1 MIKNIDKSKNLI
13 SFSLFTFFLWFSID
27 TSLFDYSQNNHEKY
41 LKWLYLNMRVFAPY
55 IFFFII
61 LIFFVK
67 FKSLLNTIQNFKI
80 ILLISLIYIIQ
91 CLSFYNTENNL
102 LNIGYALSCIMYLFY
117 LTSLKTEFKIIE
129 KQFYL
134 SFLIIF
140 LILLI
145 YGGNILK
152 WFYLETTNLNLYG
165 SWPHSLKTLEDFSNE
180 VPKSS
185 GLARSSMILL
195 IFCSIWLLS
204 LKKKINIFISSNLI
218 IFCTLIIFLTQSRI
232 VLIFYISYYI
242 FYIIFFIIKNNISF
256 KKKIF
261 IIITT
266 LFLPFLVWHFSIKYK
281 NNYVFKRL
289 GSDKVIEQQNSYSTL
304 YDRPFRTIDPETFT
318 SNRFNDWN
326 KIIKT
331 NQKVFFGNGAMG
343 DRYLIN
349 QTASNYFLYLYASAG
364 IIGLII
370 GLFFYVFCILL
381 IIKYLLKN
389 KFTASKNENNNL
401 ICSAVMSFIL
411 LRCITETS
419 IGIFGIDFLIF
430 FICLFYLIFKNNLI
444 LKIK

>member
-1 MIKNIDKSKNLI
+1 MIKNIDKFKNLI
-13 SFSLFTFFLWFSID
+13 FFSLFAFFLWFSID
-27 TSLFDYSQNNHEKY
+27 TSLFDYSKNNHEKY

-55 IFFFII
+55 VFFFIFM
-61 LIFFVK
+61 IFFVQ

-80 ILLISLIYIIQ
+80 ILLIFSIYIIQ
-91 CLSFYNTENNL
+91 CLAFYNTDNNL
-102 LNIGYALSCIMYLFY
+102 LNIGYALSCMIYIFY
-117 LTSLKTEFKIIE
+117 LTSLKTEFKLIE

-145 YGGNILK
+145 YGVSILK

-165 SWPHSLKTLEDFSNE
+165 SWPHSLKTLEDLSNQ

-204 LKKKINIFISSNLI
+204 LKKKINIFINSILI

-242 FYIIFFIIKNNISF
+242 FYIIFFIIKNNVNF

-261 IIITT
+261 LIITT
-266 LFLPFLVWHFSIKYK
+266 LFLPFLIWHFSIKYK

-289 GSDKVIEQQNSYSTL
+289 GPDKIIEQQTL
-304 YDRPFRTIDPETFT
+304 YGKVYDKPLRTIDPKTFT

-326 KIIKT
+326 KIIKS
-331 NQKVFFGNGAMG
+331 NQNVFFGNGAMG

-364 IIGLII
+364 IIGLIMGI
-370 GLFFYVFCILL
+370 IFYIFCIFVV
-381 IIKYLLKN
+381 IKYLLKN
-389 KFTASKNENNNL
+389 KFIASKNETNNL
-401 ICSAVMSFIL
+401 ICSAVISFIL

-430 FICLFYLIFKNNLI
+430 FMCLFYLIFKNNLI
-444 LKIK
+444 LKIR

>member
-242 FYIIFFIIKNNISF
+242 FYIIFFVIKNNISF

-266 LFLPFLVWHFSIKYK
+266 LFLPFLIWHLSVEFK
-281 NNYVFKRL
+281 NKYVFKKL
-289 GSDKVIEQQNSYSTL
+289 GPDKIIEQQNLYGKL
-304 YDRPFRTIDPETFT
+304 YDKPLRTIDPKTFT
-318 SNRFNDWN
+318 SNRLNDWN
-326 KIIKT
+326 KIINS

-364 IIGLII
+364 TMGLIMGI
-370 GLFFYVFCILL
+370 ILYIFCIFV

-389 KFTASKNENNNL
+389 KFTTSKNENNNL
-401 ICSAVMSFIL
+401 ICTAVMSFIL

-430 FICLFYLIFKNNLI
+430 YICLFYLIFKNNLI
-444 LKIK
+444 LKIR

>member
-13 SFSLFTFFLWFSID
+13 FFSLFAFFLWFSID
-27 TSLFDYSQNNHEKY
+27 TSLFDYSKNNHEKY

-55 IFFFII
+55 VFFFIF
-61 LIFFVK
+61 LIFFVQ
-67 FKSLLNTIQNFKI
+67 FKNLLNTIQNFKI
-80 ILLISLIYIIQ
+80 ILLISFIYIVQ
-91 CLSFYNTENNL
+91 CLSFYNTDNNL
-102 LNIGYALSCIMYLFY
+102 LNMGYALSCMIYIFY

-165 SWPHSLKTLEDFSNE
+165 SWPHSLKSLEDLSNQ

-185 GLARSSMILL
+185 GLARSAMILL

-204 LKKKINIFISSNLI
+204 LKKKINIFINAILI

-242 FYIIFFIIKNNISF
+242 FYIIFFVIKNNISF
-256 KKKIF
+256 QKKIF
-261 IIITT
+261 VMITT
-266 LFLPFLVWHFSIKYK
+266 LFLPFLIWHFSVEYK
-281 NNYVFKRL
+281 NNYIFKKL
-289 GSDKVIEQQNSYSTL
+289 GPNKVIEQQNMYGKL
-304 YDRPFRTIDPETFT
+304 YDKPFRTIDPKTFT
-318 SNRFNDWN
+318 SNRLNDWN
-326 KIIKT
+326 KIIKS

-364 IIGLII
+364 IIGLIMGI
-370 GLFFYVFCILL
+370 FFYIFCIFVL
-381 IIKYLLKN
+381 IKYLLKN
-389 KFTASKNENNNL
+389 KFIASKNETNNL
-401 ICSAVMSFIL
+401 ICSAVISFIL
-411 LRCITETS
+411 LRCLTETS

-430 FICLFYLIFKNNLI
+430 FMCLFYLIFKNNLI
-444 LKIK
+444 LKIR

>member
-1 MIKNIDKSKNLI
+1 MIKNIDKFKNLI
-13 SFSLFTFFLWFSID
+13 FFSLFAFFLWFSID

-55 IFFFII
+55 VFFFIFM
-61 LIFFVK
+61 IFFVQ

-80 ILLISLIYIIQ
+80 ILLISFIYIIQ

-102 LNIGYALSCIMYLFY
+102 LNMGYALSCMIYIFY

-145 YGGNILK
+145 YGVNILK

-165 SWPHSLKTLEDFSNE
+165 SWPHSLKTLEDLSNQ

-185 GLARSSMILL
+185 GLARSAMILL

-204 LKKKINIFISSNLI
+204 LKKKINIFINSILI

-242 FYIIFFIIKNNISF
+242 FYIIFFVIKNNINF

-261 IIITT
+261 IIFAT
-266 LFLPFLVWHFSIKYK
+266 LLLPFLIWHFSVEYK

-289 GSDKVIEQQNSYSTL
+289 GPDKIIEKQTL
-304 YDRPFRTIDPETFT
+304 YGKEYDKPFRTIDPKTFT
-318 SNRFNDWN
+318 SNRLNDWN
-326 KIIKT
+326 KIIKS

-364 IIGLII
+364 IIGLIMGI
-370 GLFFYVFCILL
+370 IFYIFCIFVV
-381 IIKYLLKN
+381 IKYLLKN
-389 KFTASKNENNNL
+389 KFIVSKNETNNL
-401 ICSAVMSFIL
+401 ICSAVISFIL
-411 LRCITETS
+411 LRCLTETS

-444 LKIK
+444 LKIR